1 MKREINFL
9 GKNIRR
15 FFFLLS
21 LLFIIA
27 GLISFFTK
35 GLNFSIDF
43 QSGSLLH
50 YKTEKPLTTKQISE
64 VRRVV
69 NSLFEKSIV
78 QTSSDLEEI
87 WIKTKPLD
95 EDSAKKLT
103 SSVEKI
109 IGNFKGKDWT
119 SIEPSISQELREK
132 AILASILAVF
142 IMLIYIT
149 VRFRFDFAIS
159 SIIGEAFV
167 LLATISLFSI
177 FQWEVS
183 PSFIA
188 AILTLLGYAINNTI
202 IVFDRIRE
210 NMKTYPKENF
220 VKIANLSINQV
231 LARTLYT
238 VITTILAITPLL
250 IIGGEVLRPFIIAL
264 YLGILLGTYST
275 IFISSAI
282 LAEWR
287 EMQKA

>member
-15 FFFLLS
+15 IFFLIS

-27 GLISFFTK
+27 GLISFFTR
-35 GLNFSIDF
+35 GLNLSIDF

-50 YKTEKPLTTKQISE
+50 YKVEKPLNTKQISE
-64 VRRVV
+64 VRKVV
-69 NSLFEKSIV
+69 NNLFEKSIV
-78 QTSSDLEEI
+78 QTSSDLREI
-87 WIKTKPLD
+87 WIRTKPLE
-95 EDSAKKLT
+95 EDSAEKLT
-103 SSVEKI
+103 STVEKI

-132 AILASILAVF
+132 AILASILAII
-142 IMLIYIT
+142 IMLVYIT
-149 VRFRFDFAIS
+149 IRFRFDFALS
-159 SIIGEAFV
+159 AIIGEAFV
-167 LLATISLFSI
+167 LLATISFFSI

-210 NMKTYPKENF
+210 NMKAFPKENF
-220 VKIANLSINQV
+220 IKIANISINQV

-238 VITTILAITPLL
+238 IITTIFAITPLL
-250 IIGGEVLRPFIIAL
+250 IMGGEVLRPFIIAL
-264 YLGILLGTYST
+264 YLGILIGTYST

-287 EMQKA
+287 EIQRA